1 MLRNEERSAKELAK
15 YSKYSIQ
22 LSSQGKDKV
31 LFAQRQYMARKL
43 TEEYEKW
50 TLTVKKIFLCTSEKT
65 VNTELDTG
73 GAINVRKQT
82 YVNKPNYF
90 SLYRYA
96 EIHQRSTKAWREIK
110 VLSSV

>member
-50 TLTVKKIFLCTSEKT
+50 TLTVKKNIFM
-65 VNTELDTG
+65 
-73 GAINVRKQT
+73 
-82 YVNKPNYF
+82 Y
-90 SLYRYA
+90 
-96 EIHQRSTKAWREIK
+96 
-110 VLSSV
+110 